1 MLPRLLDQRMKCLS
15 RELKGVRP
23 AVAARAY
30 RHRGPPATGF
40 ARTQR
45 PWPISALADRAS
57 TVHSSDFGQRTDGG
71 SGPNEASREVYTEV
85 LGNDGKLQEK
95 EQLWYANASSS
106 ANEVFKGDKGSI
118 AVLAWTHPGI
128 IQLALATDLGDCR
141 DIRANG
147 LRLRSVEPLTQG

>member
-1 MLPRLLDQRMKCLS
+1 LQPAPTAIEVLLPRASPERN
-15 RELKGVRP
+15 
-23 AVAARAY
+23 ARGQY
-30 RHRGPPATGF
+30 PLWLTEPQQF
-40 ARTQR
+40 IPQ
-45 PWPISALADRAS
+45 IS
-57 TVHSSDFGQRTDGG
+57 G
-71 SGPNEASREVYTEV
+71 SGPTGVADRNEASREVYTEV